1 MAVPSNKS
9 SSSQAILSR
18 ANLNSRNSES
28 SNPIRRSFSGNPF
41 TRPSIVAN
49 PRGFNPNT
57 PANSPSDFTRRNSMG
72 REGVAF
78 LRDHEDKENP
88 KDQNPKQGRVRSPAS
103 LKGMKNFMSP
113 TISAASKIASSPRKK
128 ILAER
133 NEPARTSLSF
143 SNEKKPFRSVTFS
156 DVVEDID
163 AKADTGLQEIKIG
176 AADANEALLTAFSIS
191 EALRCEE
198 VFDPEVPLSS
208 ETDSKS
214 SSEGSDCVNLDQTFQ
229 TEVADDKEEA
239 PLTASSISE
248 ALRFKEVFGPEVPL
262 SSKIDS
268 KSLSEGPACVNL
280 DPTFKTEVAGDK
292 EEAPLT
298 ASSISEALRC
308 AEVFDPE
315 LPLRSEIDSKSLS
328 EEPDCVKLDPTF
340 KISPTSSCWW
350 SCPMVAPLDAD
361 PSLLPYDPKANYLS
375 PRPQFLHYRPN
386 PRIELYRNK
395 DGGGRRLEESFISGS
410 FSDTEVT
417 EETESDDSRKVNE
430 DVSSVEPVKE
440 EEQQEEIHVSETN
453 PGSTDLSEDA
463 TEAKGGSKQRF
474 FARSIWIG
482 LLLVLSV
489 AGLSISVSNTP
500 LIDPSVLK
508 VSNFF
513 NNYDSYE
520 TAGSAKAKFD
530 GLARNLFL
538 WYANSISFVS
548 ALAPNFG
555 GVHISGPLS
564 YCNLTTLPEDI
575 LVDDLMF
582 GHSHEGRGE
591 KFEHSMLGSMR
602 ETEVD
607 IEPLEEEG
615 SERLDDRVYG
625 GEVSQETEEVL
636 EEHGASEF
644 EEVYGGDVS
653 QETEEVLEEHGA
665 SEFEEELQALEED
678 QVTELSNLG
687 AEKTEEEVFAAGN
700 HGSRQQSNYEEQPV
714 MVPLAEEVQSEV
726 SGAGELNGESETISP
741 AKMDSRKVDVISE
754 SAEFYATKDG
764 FFRENMLGIA
774 ALLLTLFTAT
784 VFIHVKKEKNTTSS
798 AALNAEQPL
807 PIKKLD
813 FSPMSVSTEHI
824 FLQRPSSR
832 NWPTEVDMEGE
843 SCPSEMSS
851 FQRSSSYSKKG
862 GLKES
867 SEAQSQKRRE
877 QRKNY
882 KRESLASSSDYSM
895 GSSYGSFTT
904 YEKIPIKHHGHGDEE
919 TVTPVRRS
927 SRFRKQ
933 VTSP

>member
-57 PANSPSDFTRRNSMG
+57 PANSPSDFTRRNSLG

-88 KDQNPKQGRVRSPAS
+88 KDQNSKLGRVRSPAS

-113 TISAASKIASSPRKK
+113 TISAASKISSSPRKK

-163 AKADTGLQEIKIG
+163 AKVDTGLQEIKIG
-176 AADANEALLTAFSIS
+176 AANAKEALLTAFSIS

-208 ETDSKS
+208 EIDSKT
-214 SSEGSDCVNLDQTFQ
+214 SSEGPDCVNLDQTFKTEVADDKEGAPLTASSISEVLRCEDVFGPEVPLSSETDSKSMSEGPACVNLDPTFK

-248 ALRFKEVFGPEVPL
+248 ALRCEEVFDPEVPL
-262 SSKIDS
+262 S
-268 KSLSEGPACVNL
+268 
-280 DPTFKTEVAGDK
+280 
-292 EEAPLT
+292 
-298 ASSISEALRC
+298 
-308 AEVFDPE
+308 
-315 LPLRSEIDSKSLS
+315 SEIDSKSLS
-328 EEPDCVKLDPTF
+328 EDPDCVKLDPTF
-340 KISPTSSCWW
+340 KISPTSSCSW
-350 SCPMVAPLDAD
+350 SCPTVAPLDAD

-395 DGGGRRLEESFISGS
+395 DGDGRRLEESFISGS
-410 FSDTEVT
+410 FSESEVT
-417 EETESDDSRKVNE
+417 EETESDDSRKGNE

-440 EEQQEEIHVSETN
+440 EEQREEVHVSETN

-463 TEAKGGSKQRF
+463 PEAKGGSKQRF
-474 FARSIWIG
+474 FARSMCIG
-482 LLLVLSV
+482 LLLVLSL
-489 AGLSISVSNTP
+489 AGLSISVSNP
-500 LIDPSVLK
+500 ALIEPSVLK

-513 NNYDSYE
+513 KNYDSYK

-530 GLARNLFL
+530 GLARNLFQ

-548 ALAPNFG
+548 GLTPNFG
-555 GVHISGPLS
+555 GVHISGPLH

-575 LVDDLMF
+575 LVDGHLMF
-582 GHSHEGRGE
+582 GRSHEGRGE

-602 ETEVD
+602 ETDVD
-607 IEPLEEEG
+607 IEPLGEKG
-615 SERLDDRVYG
+615 SKGLDDRVYG

-644 EEVYGGDVS
+644 EEV
-653 QETEEVLEEHGA
+653 
-665 SEFEEELQALEED
+665 LQALEED
-678 QVTELSNLG
+678 QVTELGNLE
-687 AEKTEEEVFAAGN
+687 AERTEEEVFAAGN
-700 HGSRQQSNYEEQPV
+700 HGSRQQSSVNYEEQPV
-714 MVPLAEEVQSEV
+714 MVPMADEVQSEV
-726 SGAGELNGESETISP
+726 SGAGELNGESETISS
-741 AKMDSRKVDVISE
+741 AKMDSRKVDVIYE
-754 SAEFYATKDG
+754 SAEFDATKDG

-774 ALLLTLFTAT
+774 LLVVVLTLFTST
-784 VFIHVKKEKNTTSS
+784 VYIHVKKDKNATSS
-798 AALNAEQPL
+798 TAINAEQPL

-843 SCPSEMSS
+843 SCPSEISS
-851 FQRSSSYSKKG
+851 FQRSSSYSKE

-867 SEAQSQKRRE
+867 SEAQSQKRRRE

-895 GSSYGSFTT
+895 GSPSYGSFTT

-927 SRFRKQ
+927 SRIRKH